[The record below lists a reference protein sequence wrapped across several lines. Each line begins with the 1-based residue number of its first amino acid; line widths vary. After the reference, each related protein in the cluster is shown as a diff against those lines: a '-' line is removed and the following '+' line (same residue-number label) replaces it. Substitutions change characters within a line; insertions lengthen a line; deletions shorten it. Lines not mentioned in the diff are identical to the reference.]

1 MSILLAPERVNGQ
14 QSQAQ
19 IIHDVLMGR
28 LQRCEIGPDDR
39 LVDTAVAAEFDV
51 SRMPARDALMRLA
64 HGGYLEATTRGF
76 VLPRVT
82 HKEILEMFDLR
93 RLVEP
98 RAVALVAQAIDQTQL
113 AELEATL
120 VSAREAMQSG
130 NTELMFKASERFRN
144 GWISVIPND
153 SLRKVIQRYMT
164 QIQAVRMMTFDDPV
178 NHPLIVDGN
187 SDLYGAF
194 FKRDAVAAADTI
206 QRFIYKGETAYLNA
220 VKAEQL
226 QSEKPVK
233 TA

>member
-1 MSILLAPERVNGQ
+1 MSVLATPERAGGPQN
-14 QSQAQ
+14 QAQ

-28 LQRCEIGPDDR
+28 LQRGEIGPDER

-82 HKEILEMFDLR
+82 HKEILEIFDLR

-98 RAVALVAQAIDQTQL
+98 RAVALVAQTIEKEKLD
-113 AELEATL
+113 ELEGTL
-120 VSAREAMQSG
+120 VSARRAMQSG
-130 NTELMFKASERFRN
+130 DTELMFKASERFRN

-164 QIQAVRMMTFDDPV
+164 PIQVVRMMTFDDRV

-187 SDLYGAF
+187 TDLHDAF
-194 FKRDAVAAADTI
+194 ARRDAVAASDTI
-206 QRFIYKGETAYLNA
+206 LRFIHKGETAYLNA
-220 VKAEQL
+220 VNAEQA
-226 QSEKPVK
+226 QATEKS
-233 TA
+233 A